1 MVDSENNLLNHI
13 DFPQDLRKLKESQL
27 PQVCEELREFIIR
40 EAASNPGHLGA
51 NLGVVD
57 LTVALHYAYNTPYD
71 QLIWDVGHQAYSHK
85 ILTGRR
91 KVFDTNRLYKGI
103 SGFPKMSESEYDA
116 FGVGHSSTSISA
128 ALGIAVASG
137 LKGEKDRKVIAVIGD
152 GSMTGGMA
160 FEGLNNA
167 GASNADV
174 LVILNYNNMSIDPNV
189 GGISKYFVQ
198 MQISPTYNNIKT
210 KIWKALGKF
219 KWIGPLARKMLR
231 KQQHALKSVVFR
243 ESNLFESFGFRYFGP
258 VDGHDVVGLV
268 RIFHDLKAIPGPKIL
283 HVVTKKG
290 KGFTPAEN
298 DATKW
303 HAAPGK
309 FDIQTGEV
317 FSSTSDV
324 PESPKY
330 QYVFGK
336 TIIELAEQNEKIVGI
351 TPAMPSGCSLNM
363 MMKVMPNR
371 TFDVGI
377 AEPHAVTFAAGLA
390 VGGMLPFVNIYSSFI
405 QRSYDQI
412 IHDVALQNL
421 NVVFCLD
428 RGGLVGADG
437 PTHHG
442 VFDLAFM
449 RNIPNMVVAAPM
461 DQVELRN
468 LMYTAQLPGK
478 GPFSIRYPRGNGPQ
492 MEWKKNFQEIPVGKG
507 RKIGDGE
514 ELAILSIGHAG
525 NFVTEALALLQ
536 HEGITCAH
544 YDMRFV
550 APVDYGILD
559 EVAAKFDSVITVEDG
574 VIEGGLGSA
583 VAEYYS
589 MTGEDIRVTRLG
601 VPVRFIE
608 HGTQEELYKECG
620 FDAEGIVRTVY
631 ELLDYRKLPEISL
644 KPSKGLEN
652 QEIVLE
658 KLIVKSGNL

>member
-1 MVDSENNLLNHI
+1 MADLENNLLNHI
-13 DFPQDLRKLKESQL
+13 DSPDDLRKLKEADL
-27 PQVCEELREFIIR
+27 PVVCAELRTFIIR

-57 LTVALHYAYNTPYD
+57 LTVALHYTYNTPYD
-71 QLIWDVGHQAYSHK
+71 KLIWDVGHQAYSHK

-91 KVFDTNRLYKGI
+91 KVFGSNRLYKGI

-128 ALGIAVASG
+128 ALGIAVASA
-137 LKGEKDRKVIAVIGD
+137 LNGETNRKVIAVIGD

-198 MQISPTYNNIKT
+198 MQASPVYNSLKT
-210 KIWKALGKF
+210 KIWKAMGKF
-219 KWIGPLARKMLR
+219 KWIGPLARKMLQ
-231 KQQHALKSVVFR
+231 KQQQALKSVVFR
-243 ESNLFESFGFRYFGP
+243 NSNLFESFGFRYFGP
-258 VDGHDVVGLV
+258 VDGHDVHGLV
-268 RIFHDLKAIPGPKIL
+268 HILNDLKAIPGPKIL
-283 HVVTKKG
+283 HVITKKG

-309 FDIQTGEV
+309 FDILTGEI
-317 FSSTSDV
+317 FAKTSDV

-330 QYVFGK
+330 QFVFGK
-336 TIIELAEQNEKIVGI
+336 TIIELAQQNDKIVGI

-363 MMKVMPNR
+363 MMKVFPKR

-390 VGGMLPFVNIYSSFI
+390 VGGMMPFVNIYSSFM

-421 NVVFCLD
+421 NVVFCMD

-442 VFDLAFM
+442 IFDLAFM
-449 RNIPNMVVAAPM
+449 RNIPNMTVSAPM

-478 GPFSIRYPRGNGPQ
+478 GPFSIRYPRGNGPLK
-492 MEWKKNFQEIPVGKG
+492 EWKLEFSEIPVGTG
-507 RKIGDGE
+507 RKISSGTD
-514 ELAILSIGHAG
+514 LAVLTIGHVG
-525 NFVTEALALLQ
+525 NFAVEALSQLRE
-536 HEGITCAH
+536 EGISCAH

-550 APVDYGILD
+550 APIDKEILR
-559 EVAAKFDSVITVEDG
+559 EVSEDFNTVVTIEDG
-574 VIEGGLGSA
+574 IVEGGLGSA
-583 VAEYYS
+583 VAECLS
-589 MTGEDIRVTRLG
+589 LSHKHVRVIRLG
-601 VPVRFIE
+601 VPLKFIE
-608 HGTQEELYKECG
+608 HGSQEELYRECG
-620 FDAEGIVRTVY
+620 FDVDGICRTIR
-631 ELLDYRKLPEISL
+631 ELVKNSAQNSEAHESEKGARSPE
-644 KPSKGLEN
+644 KAF
-652 QEIVLE
+652 E
-658 KLIVKSGNL
+658 KLKVKSG

>member
-1 MVDSENNLLNHI
+1 MADFNYNLLNHI
-13 DFPQDLRKLKESQL
+13 DFPDDLRKLKESEL
-27 PQVCEELREFIIR
+27 PMICSELREFIIR

-51 NLGVVD
+51 SLGVVD

-91 KVFDTNRLYKGI
+91 KIFSTNRLFKGI

-137 LKGEKDRKVIAVIGD
+137 LKGETDRKVIAVIGD

-167 GASNADV
+167 GASNANV
-174 LVILNYNNMSIDPNV
+174 LVILNDNNMSIDPNV

-198 MQISPTYNNIKT
+198 MQTSPAYNSLKT

-219 KWIGPLARKMLR
+219 KWIGPLARRML
-231 KQQHALKSVVFR
+231 QQQQQVLKSVVFR
-243 ESNLFESFGFRYFGP
+243 QSNLFESFGLRYFGP

-268 RIFHDLKAIPGPKIL
+268 HIFNDLKAIPGPKIL

-309 FDIQTGEV
+309 FDINTGEV
-317 FSSTSDV
+317 FTTNSDV
-324 PESPKY
+324 PESPKF

-336 TIIELAEQNEKIVGI
+336 TIIELAETNEKIVGI

-363 MMKVMPNR
+363 MMKVYPQR

-428 RGGLVGADG
+428 RAGLVGADG

-442 VFDLAFM
+442 IFDLAFM
-449 RNIPNMVVAAPM
+449 RNIPNMTVSAPM

-468 LMYTAQLPGK
+468 MMYTAQLPGK
-478 GPFSIRYPRGNGPQ
+478 GPFSIRYPRGNGTVI
-492 MEWKKNFQEIPVGKG
+492 EWKKDFQEIPVGKG
-507 RKIGDGE
+507 RKLNEGND
-514 ELAILSIGHAG
+514 LAILSIGYAG
-525 NFVTEALALLQ
+525 NFVVEALEKLNY
-536 HEGITCAH
+536 EGIKCSH

-550 APVDYGILD
+550 SPLDQEILD
-559 EVAAKFDSVITVEDG
+559 EVSDRFEKIITVEDG
-574 VIEGGLGSA
+574 VIDGGFGSA
-583 VAEYYS
+583 VAEYFAS
-589 MTGEDIRVTRLG
+589 SDKKPTTLRLG
-601 VPVRFIE
+601 VPDRFVE
-608 HGTQEELYKECG
+608 HGTQQELYRECG
-620 FDAEGIVRTVY
+620 FDSDGIIRTVH
-631 ELLDYRKLPEISL
+631 EFIRHSAESMLQRA
-644 KPSKGLEN
+644 
-652 QEIVLE
+652 
-658 KLIVKSGNL
+658 SGNE

>member
-1 MVDSENNLLNHI
+1 MTDSKSKLLDNI
-13 DFPQDLRKLKESQL
+13 DFPGDLRKLNEEKL
-27 PQVCEELREFIIR
+27 PMVCAELRDFIIR

-57 LTVALHYAYNTPYD
+57 LTVALHYAYNTPFD

-91 KVFDTNRLYKGI
+91 KVFSTNRLYNGI
-103 SGFPKMSESEYDA
+103 SGFPKMAESEYDA

-128 ALGIAVASG
+128 ALGIAIASN
-137 LKGEKDRKVIAVIGD
+137 LKGEINRKVVAVIGD

-167 GASNADV
+167 GASSADI
-174 LVILNYNNMSIDPNV
+174 LVILNDNNMSIDPNV

-198 MQISPTYNNIKT
+198 MQTSRTYNSLKT
-210 KIWKALGKF
+210 RIWKILGD
-219 KWIGPLARKMLR
+219 IYGVGPRARKVLQ
-231 KQQHALKSVVFR
+231 KHQQALKAVVFR

-258 VDGHDVVGLV
+258 VDGHDVIGLV
-268 RIFHDLKAIPGPKIL
+268 HIFNDLKVIPGPKVL

-309 FDIQTGEV
+309 FDIHTGEV
-317 FSSTSDV
+317 FTTTSDS

-336 TIIELAEQNEKIVGI
+336 TIIELAEMNDRIVGI

-363 MMKVMPNR
+363 MMKAFPKR

-390 VGGMLPFVNIYSSFI
+390 VGGMIPFVNIYSSFM

-412 IHDVALQNL
+412 IHDVALQKL
-421 NVVFCLD
+421 NVVLCMD

-437 PTHHG
+437 ATHHG
-442 VFDLAFM
+442 IFDIAFM
-449 RNIPNMVVAAPM
+449 RNIPNIIVSAPM
-461 DQVELRN
+461 DQIELRN
-468 LMYTAQLPGK
+468 LMFTSQLPNK
-478 GPFSIRYPRGNGPQ
+478 GPFSIRFPRGKGPIID
-492 MEWKKNFQEIPVGKG
+492 WKKEFQEIPIGKG
-507 RKIGDGE
+507 RKISDGN
-514 ELAILSIGHAG
+514 LIVVLSIGPPG
-525 NFVTEALALLQ
+525 NFVIEAAALLKSV
-536 HEGITCAH
+536 GINIAH

-550 APVDYGILD
+550 TPLDHDILNEVSEKYDYI
-559 EVAAKFDSVITVEDG
+559 VTVEDG
-574 VIEGGLGSA
+574 VIEGGFGSA
-583 VAEYYS
+583 VMEYFAQI
-589 MTGEDIRVTRLG
+589 GRNIALTRLG
-601 VPVRFIE
+601 IPHRFVE
-608 HGTQEELYKECG
+608 HGTQEELYRECG
-620 FDAEGIVRTVY
+620 FDAEGIFNTIQ
-631 ELLDYRKLPEISL
+631 ELLVR
-644 KPSKGLEN
+644 
-652 QEIVLE
+652 V
-658 KLIVKSGNL
+658 

>member
-1 MVDSENNLLNHI
+1 MAELKSNLLDNI
-13 DFPQDLRKLKESQL
+13 DYPVDLRKLKEEQL
-27 PQVCEELREFIIR
+27 PQVCAELRDFIIR
-40 EAASNPGHLGA
+40 EASSNPGHLGA

-91 KVFDTNRLYKGI
+91 KVFGTNRLLKGI

-137 LKGEKDRKVIAVIGD
+137 LKGENDRKVIAVIGD

-167 GASNADV
+167 GTSNADI
-174 LVILNYNNMSIDPNV
+174 LVILNDNNMSIDPNV
-189 GGISKYFVQ
+189 GGISKYFVH
-198 MQISPTYNNIKT
+198 MQTSPTYNSLKSR
-210 KIWKALGKF
+210 IWKLLGKF
-219 KWIGPLARKMLR
+219 NGIGPTARKVLQ
-231 KQQHALKSVVFR
+231 KHQQALKSVVFR
-243 ESNLFESFGFRYFGP
+243 ESNIFESFGFRYFGP
-258 VDGHDVVGLV
+258 VDGHDVVSLA

-309 FDIQTGEV
+309 FNIHTGEV
-317 FSSTSDV
+317 YTTISDI

-336 TIIELAEQNEKIVGI
+336 TIIELAEMNEKIVGI

-363 MMKVMPNR
+363 MMKVFPKR

-390 VGGMLPFVNIYSSFI
+390 AGGMLPFVNIYSSFM

-421 NVVFCLD
+421 SVVFCMD

-437 PTHHG
+437 ATHHG
-442 VFDLAFM
+442 IFDLAFM
-449 RNIPNMVVAAPM
+449 RNIPNMIVSAPM

-468 LMYTAQLPGK
+468 LMYTAQLPGN
-478 GPFSIRYPRGNGPQ
+478 GPFSIRYPRGNGPLVDW
-492 MEWKKNFQEIPVGKG
+492 EKEFREIPVGKG
-507 RKIGDGE
+507 RKISDGN
-514 ELAILSIGHAG
+514 LCAVLSIGHTG
-525 NFVTEALALLQ
+525 NFVAEASEMLYE
-536 HEGITCAH
+536 EGITFSH

-550 APVDYGILD
+550 APLDHEILD
-559 EVAAKFDSVITVEDG
+559 EVADKFDTIITVEDG
-574 VIEGGLGSA
+574 VIEGGFGSA
-583 VAEYYS
+583 VGEYFAMS
-589 MTGEDIRVTRLG
+589 GKSISIIRLG
-601 VPVRFIE
+601 VPSRFVE
-608 HGTQEELYKECG
+608 HGTQAELYMECG
-620 FDAEGIVRTVY
+620 FDAEGICRTVH
-631 ELLDYRKLPEISL
+631 ELITRQQISGV
-644 KPSKGLEN
+644 SFF
-652 QEIVLE
+652 
-658 KLIVKSGNL
+658 

>member
-1 MVDSENNLLNHI
+1 MVDFKSNLLNNI
-13 DFPQDLRKLKESQL
+13 DYPADLRKLKEEQL
-27 PQVCEELREFIIR
+27 PLVCAELRGFIIR

-57 LTVALHYAYNTPYD
+57 LTVALHYAYNTPFD

-91 KVFDTNRLYKGI
+91 KVFATNRLYKGI
-103 SGFPKMSESEYDA
+103 SGFPKMAESEYDA

-128 ALGIAVASG
+128 ALGIAVASS
-137 LKGEKDRKVIAVIGD
+137 LNGEKDRKVIAVIGD

-167 GASNADV
+167 GASNADI

-189 GGISKYFVQ
+189 GGISRYFVR
-198 MQISPTYNNIKT
+198 MQISPTYNSLKT
-210 KIWKALGKF
+210 RIWKMLGK
-219 KWIGPLARKMLR
+219 IYGVGPTARRVLQKH
-231 KQQHALKSVVFR
+231 QQALKAVVFR

-258 VDGHDVVGLV
+258 VDGHDVLGLA
-268 RIFHDLKAIPGPKIL
+268 RIFSDLKAIPGPKIL

-290 KGFTPAEN
+290 KGFIPAEN

-309 FDIQTGEV
+309 FDIHTGEV
-317 FSSTSDV
+317 FSATSDIS
-324 PESPKY
+324 ESPKY

-336 TIIELAEQNEKIVGI
+336 TMVELAERNDKIVGI

-363 MMKVMPNR
+363 MMKAFPKR

-390 VGGMLPFVNIYSSFI
+390 VGGMLPFVNIYSSFM

-412 IHDVALQNL
+412 IHDVALQKL
-421 NVVFCLD
+421 NVVLCMD
-428 RGGLVGADG
+428 RAGLVGADG

-449 RNIPNMVVAAPM
+449 RNIPNLIVSAPM

-468 LMYTAQLPGK
+468 LMFTAQLPGK
-478 GPFSIRYPRGNGPQ
+478 GPFSIRYPRGNGPLTN
-492 MEWKKNFQEIPVGKG
+492 WKSEFQEIPVGKG
-507 RKIGDGE
+507 RMISEGNQ
-514 ELAILSIGHAG
+514 LAILSIGHVG
-525 NFVTEALALLQ
+525 NFVVKASEILNE
-536 HEGITCAH
+536 EGITFSH

-550 APVDYGILD
+550 SPLDLDILD
-559 EVAAKFDSVITVEDG
+559 QVAGKFDTVITVEDG
-574 VIEGGLGSA
+574 VIDGGFGSA
-583 VAEYYS
+583 VTEYFALS
-589 MTGEDIRVTRLG
+589 GKHISITRLG
-601 VPVRFIE
+601 VPNRFIE
-608 HGTQEELYKECG
+608 HGTQDELYHECG
-620 FDAEGIVRTVY
+620 FDPAGICLAVR
-631 ELLDYRKLPEISL
+631 ELMNHK
-644 KPSKGLEN
+644 
-652 QEIVLE
+652 
-658 KLIVKSGNL
+658 

>member
-1 MVDSENNLLNHI
+1 MAETDHNLLNHI
-13 DFPQDLRKLKESQL
+13 DSPMDLRKLKEGDL
-27 PQVCEELREFIIR
+27 PLVCTELREFIIR

-91 KVFDTNRLYKGI
+91 KVFGTNRLYKGI
-103 SGFPKMSESEYDA
+103 SGFPKMSESKYDA

-137 LKGEKDRKVIAVIGD
+137 LKGETDRKVIAVIGD

-189 GGISKYFVQ
+189 GGISKYFIQ
-198 MQISPTYNNIKT
+198 MQTSPVYNSLKT

-219 KWIGPLARKMLR
+219 KWIGPWARRML
-231 KQQHALKSVVFR
+231 QQQQQALKSVVFR

-290 KGFTPAEN
+290 KGFMPSEK

-309 FDIQTGEV
+309 FDIRTGEV
-317 FSSTSDV
+317 FSNTSDV

-330 QYVFGK
+330 QFIFGK

-351 TPAMPSGCSLNM
+351 TPAMPSGCSLNL
-363 MMKVMPNR
+363 MMKVLPNR

-390 VGGMLPFVNIYSSFI
+390 VGGFLPFVNIYSSFM

-421 NVVFCLD
+421 SVVFCMD

-449 RNIPNMVVAAPM
+449 RNIPNMIVSAPM

-478 GPFSIRYPRGNGPQ
+478 GPFSIRYPRGNGPL
-492 MEWKKNFQEIPVGKG
+492 MEWKKEFQEIPVGKG
-507 RKIGDGE
+507 RKISDGPDM
-514 ELAILSIGHAG
+514 AILSIGHPG
-525 NFVTEALALLQ
+525 NFVVSAVKRLAN
-536 HEGITCAH
+536 EGITCSH

-550 APVDYGILD
+550 KPIDEKILD
-559 EVAAKFDSVITVEDG
+559 EVSSRFNTVITVEDG
-574 VIEGGLGSA
+574 VIDGGLGSA
-583 VAEYYS
+583 VAEYFS
-589 MTGEDIRVTRLG
+589 LTGKSVKVIRFG
-601 VPVRFIE
+601 VPVRFVE
-608 HGTQEELYKECG
+608 HGSQEELYRECG
-620 FDAEGIVRTVY
+620 FDAEGIYAKVH
-631 ELLDYRKLPEISL
+631 ELCDE
-644 KPSKGLEN
+644 GN
-652 QEIVLE
+652 GT
-658 KLIVKSGNL
+658 SGARSAEHGAMRR

>member
-1 MVDSENNLLNHI
+1 MADFKNNILETI
-13 DFPQDLRKLKESQL
+13 DYPDDLRKLKEEQL
-27 PQVCEELREFIIR
+27 PQVCAELREFILR

-91 KVFDTNRLYKGI
+91 KVFATNRLYKGI
-103 SGFPKMSESEYDA
+103 SGFPKMAESEYDS

-128 ALGIAVASG
+128 ALGIAVASK

-189 GGISKYFVQ
+189 GAISKYFVK
-198 MQISPTYNNIKT
+198 MQTSPAYNSMKT
-210 KIWKALGKF
+210 RIWKILGKF
-219 KWIGPLARKMLR
+219 NGVGPTARRVLQKH
-231 KQQHALKSVVFR
+231 QQALKSVVFR
-243 ESNLFESFGFRYFGP
+243 ESNIFESFGFRYFGP
-258 VDGHDVVGLV
+258 VDGHNVIALTK
-268 RIFHDLKAIPGPKIL
+268 IFNDLKAIPGPKVL

-309 FDIQTGEV
+309 FDIHTGEI
-317 FSSTSDV
+317 FTTTSDT

-330 QYVFGK
+330 QFVFGK
-336 TIIELAEQNEKIVGI
+336 TIIELAVLNEKIVGI

-363 MMKVMPNR
+363 MMKVFPKR
-371 TFDVGI
+371 AFDVGI

-390 VGGMLPFVNIYSSFI
+390 AGGMLPFVNIYSSFM

-421 NVVFCLD
+421 NVVLCMD
-428 RGGLVGADG
+428 RAGLVGADG
-437 PTHHG
+437 ATHHG
-442 VFDLAFM
+442 IFDLAFM
-449 RNIPNMVVAAPM
+449 RNIPNMTVSAPM

-468 LMYTAQLPGK
+468 LMYTAQLPDK
-478 GPFSIRYPRGNGPQ
+478 GPFSIRYPRGNGPIID
-492 MEWKKNFQEIPVGKG
+492 WKREFQEIPVGKG
-507 RKIGDGE
+507 RKISDGND
-514 ELAILSIGHAG
+514 LAILSIGHAG
-525 NFVTEALALLQ
+525 NFVVEAASILNK
-536 HEGITCAH
+536 EEITFSH

-550 APVDYGILD
+550 APLDEEILD
-559 EVAAKFDSVITVEDG
+559 KVASKFDTVVTVEDG
-574 VIEGGLGSA
+574 VIEGGFGSA
-583 VAEYYS
+583 VIEYYS
-589 MTGEDIRVTRLG
+589 RSGKSITIIRLG
-601 VPVRFIE
+601 VPNRFIE
-608 HGTQEELYKECG
+608 HGSQEELHRECG
-620 FDAEGIVRTVY
+620 FDAEGICNTVR
-631 ELLDYRKLPEISL
+631 ELILCR
-644 KPSKGLEN
+644 
-652 QEIVLE
+652 Q
-658 KLIVKSGNL
+658 KSQILG

>member
-1 MVDSENNLLNHI
+1 MADLKSNLLNNI
-13 DFPQDLRKLKESQL
+13 DFPADLRKLKEGELSS
-27 PQVCEELREFIIR
+27 VCAELRDFIIR
-40 EAASNPGHLGA
+40 EAATNPGHLGA
-51 NLGVVD
+51 SLGVVD
-57 LTVALHYAYNTPYD
+57 LTVALHYVYNTPYD

-91 KVFDTNRLYKGI
+91 KSFSTNRLYKGI
-103 SGFPKMSESEYDA
+103 SGFPKMAESEYDA

-167 GASNADV
+167 GASKADV

-189 GGISKYFVQ
+189 GGLSKYFIRLQ
-198 MQISPTYNNIKT
+198 TSYTYNNLKT
-210 KIWKALGKF
+210 KIWRTLGKIN
-219 KWIGPLARKMLR
+219 WIGPFARKMLR
-231 KQQHALKSVVFR
+231 KQQRVLKSVVFR

-268 RIFHDLKAIPGPKIL
+268 QIFRHLKAIPGPKIL

-290 KGFTPAEN
+290 KGFIPAEI

-309 FDIQTGEV
+309 FDINTGEV
-317 FSSTSDV
+317 FSTISDV

-336 TIIELAEQNEKIVGI
+336 TIIELAQKNEKIVGI

-363 MMKVMPNR
+363 MMKVFPKR

-390 VGGMLPFVNIYSSFI
+390 AGGMLPFVNIYSSFI

-421 NVVFCLD
+421 KVVFCLD
-428 RGGLVGADG
+428 RSGLVGADG
-437 PTHHG
+437 ATHHG
-442 VFDLAFM
+442 IFDLAFM
-449 RNIPNMVVAAPM
+449 RNIPNMIVSAPM

-478 GPFSIRYPRGNGPQ
+478 GPFSIRYPRGNGPIVDW
-492 MEWKKNFQEIPVGKG
+492 EREFEEIVVGKG
-507 RKIGDGE
+507 RKISDGK
-514 ELAILSIGHAG
+514 ELAVLSIGHAG
-525 NFVTEALALLQ
+525 NLVVQAAVLLQ
-536 HEGITCAH
+536 KEGITFTH

-550 APVDYGILD
+550 SPIDYEILD
-559 EVAAKFDSVITVEDG
+559 EVASEFNTLITVEDG
-574 VIEGGLGSA
+574 VIEGGFGSA
-583 VAEYYS
+583 VAEYFS
-589 MTGEDIRVTRLG
+589 ASDKKIVIKRLG
-601 VPVRFIE
+601 VPIRFVE
-608 HGTQEELYKECG
+608 HGTQEELYHECG
-620 FDAEGIVRTVY
+620 FDAEGISRSVR
-631 ELLDYRKLPEISL
+631 ELVS
-644 KPSKGLEN
+644 GL
-652 QEIVLE
+652 
-658 KLIVKSGNL
+658 G

>member
-1 MVDSENNLLNHI
+1 MADLKNNLLENI
-13 DFPQDLRKLKESQL
+13 DYPDDLRKLKEEQL
-27 PQVCEELREFIIR
+27 PQVCAELRDFIIR

-91 KVFDTNRLYKGI
+91 KVFATNRLYKGI
-103 SGFPKMSESEYDA
+103 SGFPKMAESEYDS

-128 ALGIAVASG
+128 ALGIAVASK

-167 GASNADV
+167 GASNADI

-189 GGISKYFVQ
+189 GAISKYFVH
-198 MQISPTYNNIKT
+198 MQTSPTYNSMKT
-210 KIWKALGKF
+210 RIWKILGK
-219 KWIGPLARKMLR
+219 IYGVGPTARRVLQKH
-231 KQQHALKSVVFR
+231 QQALKSVVFR
-243 ESNLFESFGFRYFGP
+243 ESNIFESFGFRYFGP
-258 VDGHDVVGLV
+258 VDGHNVIALAK
-268 RIFHDLKAIPGPKIL
+268 IFNDLKAIPGPKVL

-309 FDIQTGEV
+309 FDIHTGEV
-317 FSSTSDV
+317 FTTTSDT

-336 TIIELAEQNEKIVGI
+336 TIIELAIMNERIVGI

-363 MMKVMPNR
+363 MMKIFPTR
-371 TFDVGI
+371 AFDVGI

-390 VGGMLPFVNIYSSFI
+390 AGGMLPFVNIYSSFM
-405 QRSYDQI
+405 QRSYDQV

-421 NVVFCLD
+421 NVVLCMD
-428 RGGLVGADG
+428 RAGLVGADG
-437 PTHHG
+437 ATHHG
-442 VFDLAFM
+442 IFDLAFM
-449 RNIPNMVVAAPM
+449 RNIPNMTVSAPM

-468 LMYTAQLPGK
+468 LMYTAQLPNK
-478 GPFSIRYPRGNGPQ
+478 GPFSIRYPRGNGPIVD
-492 MEWKKNFQEIPVGKG
+492 WKREFQEIPVGKG
-507 RKIGDGE
+507 RKISDGND
-514 ELAILSIGHAG
+514 LAVLSIGHAG
-525 NFVTEALALLQ
+525 NFVVEATSILNK
-536 HEGITCAH
+536 EEISYSH

-550 APVDYGILD
+550 TPIDEEILN
-559 EVAAKFDSVITVEDG
+559 EVAAKFDTIVTVEDG
-574 VIEGGLGSA
+574 VIEGGFGSA
-583 VAEYYS
+583 VAEYFARS
-589 MTGEDIRVTRLG
+589 GKNISITRLG
-601 VPVRFIE
+601 VPNRFIE
-608 HGTQEELYKECG
+608 HGSQDELHRECG
-620 FDAEGIVRTVY
+620 FDAAGICSTVR
-631 ELLDYRKLPEISL
+631 ELIRCH
-644 KPSKGLEN
+644 
-652 QEIVLE
+652 Q
-658 KLIVKSGNL
+658 KSHIID

>member
-1 MVDSENNLLNHI
+1 MADLKSNLLNNI
-13 DFPQDLRKLKESQL
+13 DFPADLRKLKK
-27 PQVCEELREFIIR
+27 EELSSVCAELRDFIIR
-40 EAASNPGHLGA
+40 EAATNPGHLGA
-51 NLGVVD
+51 SLGVVD
-57 LTVALHYAYNTPYD
+57 LTVALHYVYNTPYD

-91 KVFDTNRLYKGI
+91 KSFSTNRLYKGI
-103 SGFPKMSESEYDA
+103 SGFPKMAESEYDS

-137 LKGEKDRKVIAVIGD
+137 LKGEKERKVIAVIGD

-167 GASNADV
+167 GASKADV
-174 LVILNYNNMSIDPNV
+174 LVVLNYNNMSIDPNV
-189 GGISKYFVQ
+189 GGLSKYFIRLQ
-198 MQISPTYNNIKT
+198 TSHTYNNLKT
-210 KIWKALGKF
+210 KIWSTLGKIN
-219 KWIGPLARKMLR
+219 WIGPFARRMLR
-231 KQQHALKSVVFR
+231 KQQRVLKSVVFR

-268 RIFHDLKAIPGPKIL
+268 QIFRHLKAIPGPKIL

-290 KGFTPAEN
+290 KGFIPAEM

-309 FDIQTGEV
+309 FDIHTGEV
-317 FSSTSDV
+317 FSTISDV

-336 TIIELAEQNEKIVGI
+336 TIIELAQKNDKIVGI

-363 MMKVMPNR
+363 MMKVFPQR

-390 VGGMLPFVNIYSSFI
+390 AGGMLPFVNIYSSFI

-437 PTHHG
+437 ATHHG
-442 VFDLAFM
+442 IFDMAFM
-449 RNIPNMVVAAPM
+449 RNIPNLIVSAPM

-468 LMYTAQLPGK
+468 LMYTAQLPDK
-478 GPFSIRYPRGNGPQ
+478 GPFSIRYPRGKGPVIDW
-492 MEWKKNFQEIPVGKG
+492 EREFEEIVVGKG
-507 RKIGDGE
+507 RKISDGKD
-514 ELAILSIGHAG
+514 LAVLSIGHAG
-525 NFVTEALALLQ
+525 NLVVQAALLLQ
-536 HEGITCAH
+536 QEGITFTH

-550 APVDYGILD
+550 SPIDHEILD
-559 EVAAKFDSVITVEDG
+559 EAASKFNTLITVEDG
-574 VIEGGLGSA
+574 VIEGGFGSA
-583 VAEYYS
+583 VAEYFS
-589 MTGEDIRVTRLG
+589 AKNKKIVIIRLG
-601 VPVRFIE
+601 VPNRFVE
-608 HGTQEELYKECG
+608 HGTQEELYYECG
-620 FDAEGIVRTVY
+620 FDAEGISRTVR
-631 ELLDYRKLPEISL
+631 ELVSVDA
-644 KPSKGLEN
+644 
-652 QEIVLE
+652 
-658 KLIVKSGNL
+658 

>member
-1 MVDSENNLLNHI
+1 MAELKSNLLDHI
-13 DFPQDLRKLKESQL
+13 DYPDDLRKLKEEQL
-27 PQVCEELREFIIR
+27 PQVCAELREFIIR
-40 EAASNPGHLGA
+40 EASSNPGHLGA

-71 QLIWDVGHQAYSHK
+71 QLVWDVGHQAYSHK

-91 KVFDTNRLYKGI
+91 KVFGTNRLLNGI

-128 ALGIAVASG
+128 ALGIAVASK
-137 LKGEKDRKVIAVIGD
+137 LKGEKNRKVIAVIGD

-174 LVILNYNNMSIDPNV
+174 LVILNDNNMSIDPNV
-189 GGISKYFVQ
+189 GAISKYFVQ
-198 MQISPTYNNIKT
+198 MQTSPTYNSLKSR
-210 KIWKALGKF
+210 IWKILGKF
-219 KWIGPLARKMLR
+219 NGIGPTARKVLQ
-231 KQQHALKSVVFR
+231 KHQQALKSVVFR
-243 ESNLFESFGFRYFGP
+243 ESNIFESFGFRYFGP
-258 VDGHDVVGLV
+258 VDGHDVVGLA

-298 DATKW
+298 DATRW

-309 FDIQTGEV
+309 FDIHTGEV
-317 FSSTSDV
+317 FTTISDI

-336 TIIELAEQNEKIVGI
+336 TIIELAEMNGKIVGI

-363 MMKVMPNR
+363 MMKVFPSR

-390 VGGMLPFVNIYSSFI
+390 AGGMLPFVNIYSSFM

-412 IHDVALQNL
+412 IHDVALQGL
-421 NVVFCLD
+421 SVVFCLD

-437 PTHHG
+437 ATHHG
-442 VFDLAFM
+442 IFDMAFL
-449 RNIPNMVVAAPM
+449 RNIPNMIVSAPM

-468 LMYTAQLPGK
+468 LMYTAQLPDK
-478 GPFSIRYPRGNGPQ
+478 GPFSIRYPRGNGPIVD
-492 MEWKKNFQEIPVGKG
+492 WKREFQEIPVGKG
-507 RKIGDGE
+507 RKISDGDQ
-514 ELAILSIGHAG
+514 LAVLSIGHVG
-525 NFVTEALALLQ
+525 NFVVKASAILQ
-536 HEGITCAH
+536 VEGITFSH

-550 APVDYGILD
+550 TPLDKQILD
-559 EVAAKFDSVITVEDG
+559 EVADKFDTIITVEDG
-574 VIEGGLGSA
+574 VIEGGFGSA
-583 VAEYYS
+583 VAEYFARS
-589 MTGEDIRVTRLG
+589 DKSISIVRLG
-601 VPVRFIE
+601 VPCRFVE
-608 HGTQEELYKECG
+608 QGTQEELYRQCG
-620 FDAEGIVRTVY
+620 FDADGICQTVH
-631 ELLDYRKLPEISL
+631 ELIRRRQIS
-644 KPSKGLEN
+644 GVTF
-652 QEIVLE
+652 I
-658 KLIVKSGNL
+658 

>member
-1 MVDSENNLLNHI
+1 MADSINKLLENI
-13 DFPQDLRKLKESQL
+13 DYPADLRKLKEAEL
-27 PQVCEELREFIIR
+27 PLVCSELRDFIIR

-91 KVFDTNRLYKGI
+91 RIFATNRLYKGI

-128 ALGIAVASG
+128 ALGIAVASN
-137 LKGEKDRKVIAVIGD
+137 LNGEKNRKVIAVIGD

-167 GASNADV
+167 GASTADV

-189 GGISKYFVQ
+189 GGLSKYFIRLQ
-198 MQISPTYNNIKT
+198 TSYTYNNLRT
-210 KIWKALGKF
+210 KIWKTLGKIN
-219 KWIGPLARKMLR
+219 WIGPFARRMLR
-231 KQQHALKSVVFR
+231 KQQQVLKSVVFQ

-258 VDGHDVVGLV
+258 VDGHNVVGLV
-268 RIFHDLKAIPGPKIL
+268 HIFNHLKAIPGPKIL

-290 KGFTPAEN
+290 KGFIPAEN

-309 FDIQTGEV
+309 FDINTGEV
-317 FSSTSDV
+317 FSTASDV
-324 PESPKY
+324 QESPKY

-336 TIIELAEQNEKIVGI
+336 TIIELAGKNKKIVGI

-363 MMKVMPNR
+363 MMKEYPER

-390 VGGMLPFVNIYSSFI
+390 AGGMLPFVNIYSSFI

-421 NVVFCLD
+421 DVVFCLD

-437 PTHHG
+437 ATHHG
-442 VFDLAFM
+442 VFDLAFL
-449 RNIPNMVVAAPM
+449 RNIPNMTVSAPM
-461 DQVELRN
+461 DQVDLRN

-478 GPFSIRYPRGNGPQ
+478 GPFSIRYPRGNGPIID
-492 MEWKKNFQEIPVGKG
+492 WKRDFQEIVVGKG
-507 RKIGDGE
+507 RKISEGSA
-514 ELAILSIGHAG
+514 LAVLSIGHAG
-525 NFVTEALALLQ
+525 NFVVEAGAILKG
-536 HEGITCAH
+536 EGIAISH

-550 APVDYGILD
+550 VPLDYEIID
-559 EVAAKFDSVITVEDG
+559 EAASKSDVLITVEDG
-574 VIEGGLGSA
+574 VIEGGFGSA
-583 VAEYYS
+583 VAEYLS
-589 MTGEDIRVTRLG
+589 AMNKSITLIRLG
-601 VPVRFIE
+601 VPNRFVE
-608 HGTQEELYKECG
+608 HGTQEELYHECG
-620 FDAEGIVRTVY
+620 FDAEGICLTVRNLV
-631 ELLDYRKLPEISL
+631 KLVAV
-644 KPSKGLEN
+644 N
-652 QEIVLE
+652 
-658 KLIVKSGNL
+658 

>member
-1 MVDSENNLLNHI
+1 MAENRRYLLDNI
-13 DFPQDLRKLKESQL
+13 DYPVDLRKLKEDQL
-27 PQVCEELREFIIR
+27 PQVCAELRDFIIR
-40 EAASNPGHLGA
+40 EAATNPGHLGA

-91 KVFDTNRLYKGI
+91 KIFGTNRLYKGI
-103 SGFPKMSESEYDA
+103 SGFPKMAESEYDA

-128 ALGIAVASG
+128 ALGIAVASS

-167 GASNADV
+167 GASNADI
-174 LVILNYNNMSIDPNV
+174 LVVFNDNNMSIDPNV
-189 GGISKYFVQ
+189 GGISRYFVQ
-198 MQISPTYNNIKT
+198 MQTSPTYNSLKSR
-210 KIWKALGKF
+210 IWKILGQLNG
-219 KWIGPLARKMLR
+219 IGPKARRVLQKH
-231 KQQHALKSVVFR
+231 QQALKSVVFR
-243 ESNLFESFGFRYFGP
+243 ESNIFESFGFRYFGP
-258 VDGHDVVGLV
+258 VDGHDVVVLA

-309 FDIQTGEV
+309 FNIDTGEIYTTV
-317 FSSTSDV
+317 TDV

-336 TIIELAEQNEKIVGI
+336 TIIELAEMNDKIVGI

-363 MMKVMPNR
+363 MMKVFPHR

-377 AEPHAVTFAAGLA
+377 AEPHAVTFGAGLA
-390 VGGMLPFVNIYSSFI
+390 AAGMLPFVNIYSSFM

-412 IHDVALQNL
+412 IHDVALQKL
-421 NVVFCLD
+421 NVVLCMD
-428 RGGLVGADG
+428 RGGIVGADG
-437 PTHHG
+437 ATHHG
-442 VFDLAFM
+442 IFDLAFM
-449 RNIPNMVVAAPM
+449 RNIPNMIVSAPM

-478 GPFSIRYPRGNGPQ
+478 GPFSIRYPRGNGPVF
-492 MEWKKNFQEIPVGKG
+492 EWKKEFREIPVGKG
-507 RKIGDGE
+507 RKISEGD
-514 ELAILSIGHAG
+514 LCAVLSIGHPG
-525 NFVTEALALLQ
+525 NFVVEASAMLKN
-536 HEGITCAH
+536 EGIALTH

-550 APVDYGILD
+550 APLDTEILD
-559 EVAAKFDSVITVEDG
+559 AVAEKFDTVITVEDG
-574 VIEGGLGSA
+574 IVDGGFGGA
-583 VAEYYS
+583 VAEYYAKS
-589 MTGEDIRVTRLG
+589 GKAITIIRLG
-601 VPVRFIE
+601 VQDRFVE
-608 HGTQEELYKECG
+608 HGTQEELYRECG
-620 FDAEGIVRTVY
+620 FDAEGIYRTVH
-631 ELLDYRKLPEISL
+631 ELIRRQQISGV
-644 KPSKGLEN
+644 SFF
-652 QEIVLE
+652 
-658 KLIVKSGNL
+658 

>member
-1 MVDSENNLLNHI
+1 MADIENNLLNHI
-13 DFPQDLRKLKESQL
+13 DSPDDLRKLKEGEL
-27 PQVCEELREFIIR
+27 PQVCAELREFIIR

-57 LTVALHYAYNTPYD
+57 LTVALHYAYKTPYD

-91 KVFDTNRLYKGI
+91 KVFGTNRIYKGI

-128 ALGIAVASG
+128 ALGIAVASN

-167 GASNADV
+167 GASNADL

-198 MQISPTYNNIKT
+198 MQISPVYNSLKT

-219 KWIGPLARKMLR
+219 KWIGPLARKML
-231 KQQHALKSVVFR
+231 QQQQQALKSVVFR
-243 ESNLFESFGFRYFGP
+243 KSNLFESFGFRYFGP

-268 RIFHDLKAIPGPKIL
+268 HIFHDLKSIPGPKIL

-290 KGFTPAEN
+290 KGFIPAEN

-317 FSSTSDV
+317 FTTTSDIS
-324 PESPKY
+324 ESPKY
-330 QYVFGK
+330 QYIFGK
-336 TIIELAEQNEKIVGI
+336 TIIELADQNRQIVGI

-363 MMKVMPNR
+363 MMKVYPER

-437 PTHHG
+437 ATHHG
-442 VFDLAFM
+442 IFDLAFM
-449 RNIPNMVVAAPM
+449 RNIPNMIVSAPM

-478 GPFSIRYPRGNGPQ
+478 GPFSIRYPRGNGPLV
-492 MEWKKNFQEIPVGKG
+492 EWKKEFQEIPIGKG
-507 RKIGDGE
+507 RKISDGTT
-514 ELAILSIGHAG
+514 LAILSVGHAG
-525 NFVTEALALLQ
+525 NMVVEAVAKLQ
-536 HEGITCAH
+536 VHEISCAH

-550 APVDYGILD
+550 KPLD
-559 EVAAKFDSVITVEDG
+559 ETILREVASKFDLVITVEDG
-574 VIEGGLGSA
+574 IIDGGFGSA
-583 VAEYYS
+583 VSEYFALS
-589 MTGEDIRVTRLG
+589 DKHVSVVRLG
-601 VPVRFIE
+601 VPVRFVE
-608 HGTQEELYKECG
+608 HGTQEELYRECG
-620 FDAEGIVRTVY
+620 FDAEGICRTVNRLIR
-631 ELLDYRKLPEISL
+631 EREGDGVIERGRDME
-644 KPSKGLEN
+644 KGRM
-652 QEIVLE
+652 
-658 KLIVKSGNL
+658 G